1 MPSCRLYCGITPRK
15 AGERCRWSLS
25 KAQSVC
31 AAFCAGCSAS
41 KKDKKNTG
49 AGGCSGIFCGTSF
62 FCGIGQI
69 QHRAKGVKDE
79 VLDAIISQKSF
90 KIVVETKLHNQFQQ
104 NQLEKHLT
112 QFGTEEIKVL
122 LTLDPKPMKESL
134 MDSFGIVL
142 KKYNADKINEIKTPI
157 RHVNITFEQL
167 VAAMED
173 IVDERDSEIMAVLD
187 DYKKYCFDEK
197 LIPDD
202 ENWMRAIVAG
212 TTLEDNL
219 KYDFY
224 YDQASRGYSG
234 HGYIGLYKEK
244 SIRAIGKLKKTVVA
258 ELVNGEVS
266 YINESG
272 EAATK
277 EEIEK
282 IKEAIVHAESEYGYN
297 LKTVKHRYFIVE
309 HFYPTDFKKASKNP
323 IQKSKYFNLAQM
335 FKSKTLPKTDEMQQ
349 EKN

>member
-1 MPSCRLYCGITPRK
+1 MQIHYFQRYHSKENVDTSNTMLMLSRLYNYNADKFFAMLNALILGQDETPEITFDLQVV
-15 AGERCRWSLS
+15 GDE
-25 KAQSVC
+25 SVP
-31 AAFCAGCSAS
+31 
-41 KKDKKNTG
+41 
-49 AGGCSGIFCGTSF
+49 
-62 FCGIGQI
+62 
-69 QHRAKGVKDE
+69 
-79 VLDAIISQKSF
+79 DAIISQKSF

-134 MDSFGIVL
+134 MDSFGTVL

-167 VAAMED
+167 VVAMED

-219 KYDFY
+219 QYDFY

-244 SIRAIGKLKKTVVA
+244 SIRAIGK
-258 ELVNGEVS
+258 
-266 YINESG
+266 
-272 EAATK
+272 
-277 EEIEK
+277 IEK
-282 IKEAIVHAESEYGYN
+282 NSCCRV
-297 LKTVKHRYFIVE
+297 
-309 HFYPTDFKKASKNP
+309 SKWRSV
-323 IQKSKYFNLAQM
+323 IY
-335 FKSKTLPKTDEMQQ
+335 
-349 EKN
+349 

>member
-1 MPSCRLYCGITPRK
+1 M
-15 AGERCRWSLS
+15 
-25 KAQSVC
+25 
-31 AAFCAGCSAS
+31 
-41 KKDKKNTG
+41 
-49 AGGCSGIFCGTSF
+49 
-62 FCGIGQI
+62 
-69 QHRAKGVKDE
+69 
-79 VLDAIISQKSF
+79 
-90 KIVVETKLHNQFQQ
+90 
-104 NQLEKHLT
+104 
-112 QFGTEEIKVL
+112 L

-134 MDSFGIVL
+134 MDSFGTVL
-142 KKYNADKINEIKTPI
+142 KKYNTDRISEIKTPI

-187 DYKKYCFDEK
+187 DYKKYCFDEN

-202 ENWMRAIVAG
+202 GNWMRAIVAG

-224 YDQASRGYSG
+224 YDKASRGYSG
-234 HGYIGLYKEK
+234 HGYIGLYKGK
-244 SIRAIGKLKKTVVA
+244 SIRAIGKLKKTIVA

-323 IQKSKYFNLAQM
+323 IQKSKYFNLAEM
-335 FKSKTLPKTDEMQQ
+335 FKSKTLPKTEEIASILDGKTWEDNVIVDWRRIR
-349 EKN
+349 K

>member
-1 MPSCRLYCGITPRK
+1 MQIHYFQRYHSKENVDTSNTMLMLSRLYNYNADKFFAMLNALILEQDETPEITFDLQVV
-15 AGERCRWSLS
+15 GDE
-25 KAQSVC
+25 SVP
-31 AAFCAGCSAS
+31 
-41 KKDKKNTG
+41 
-49 AGGCSGIFCGTSF
+49 
-62 FCGIGQI
+62 
-69 QHRAKGVKDE
+69 
-79 VLDAIISQKSF
+79 DAIISQKSF

-104 NQLEKHLT
+104 SQLEKHLT

-142 KKYNADKINEIKTPI
+142 KKYNTDRINEIKTPI

-173 IVDERDSEIMAVLD
+173 IVDERDSEIMAGLD

-202 ENWMRAIVAG
+202 GKWMRAIVAG

-234 HGYIGLYKEK
+234 HGYIGLYKGK

-323 IQKSKYFNLAQM
+323 IQKSKYFNLAEM
-335 FKSKTLPKTDEMQQ
+335 FKSKTLPKTDEIASILDGKTW
-349 EKN
+349 EEFH

>member
-1 MPSCRLYCGITPRK
+1 M
-15 AGERCRWSLS
+15 
-25 KAQSVC
+25 
-31 AAFCAGCSAS
+31 
-41 KKDKKNTG
+41 
-49 AGGCSGIFCGTSF
+49 
-62 FCGIGQI
+62 
-69 QHRAKGVKDE
+69 
-79 VLDAIISQKSF
+79 
-90 KIVVETKLHNQFQQ
+90 
-104 NQLEKHLT
+104 
-112 QFGTEEIKVL
+112 L

-134 MDSFGIVL
+134 MDSFGTVL
-142 KKYNADKINEIKTPI
+142 KKYNTDRINEIKTPI

-202 ENWMRAIVAG
+202 GKWMRAIVAG

-234 HGYIGLYKEK
+234 HGYIGLYKGK

-277 EEIEK
+277 EEIER

-323 IQKSKYFNLAQM
+323 IQKSKYFNLAEM
-335 FKSKTLPKTDEMQQ
+335 FKSKTLPKTDEIASILDGKTW
-349 EKN
+349 EEFH

>member
-1 MPSCRLYCGITPRK
+1 
-15 AGERCRWSLS
+15 
-25 KAQSVC
+25 
-31 AAFCAGCSAS
+31 
-41 KKDKKNTG
+41 
-49 AGGCSGIFCGTSF
+49 
-62 FCGIGQI
+62 
-69 QHRAKGVKDE
+69 
-79 VLDAIISQKSF
+79 
-90 KIVVETKLHNQFQQ
+90 
-104 NQLEKHLT
+104 
-112 QFGTEEIKVL
+112 
-122 LTLDPKPMKESL
+122 
-134 MDSFGIVL
+134 
-142 KKYNADKINEIKTPI
+142 
-157 RHVNITFEQL
+157 
-167 VAAMED
+167 MED

-234 HGYIGLYKEK
+234 HGYIGLYKGK

-272 EAATK
+272 EVATK

-323 IQKSKYFNLAQM
+323 IQKSKYFNLAEM
-335 FKSKTLPKTDEMQQ
+335 FKSKTLPKTDEIASILDGKTW
-349 EKN
+349 EEFY

>member
-1 MPSCRLYCGITPRK
+1 MQIHYFQRYHSKENVDTSNTMLMLSRLYNYNADKFFAMLNALILGQDETPEITFDLQVV
-15 AGERCRWSLS
+15 GDE
-25 KAQSVC
+25 SVP
-31 AAFCAGCSAS
+31 
-41 KKDKKNTG
+41 
-49 AGGCSGIFCGTSF
+49 
-62 FCGIGQI
+62 
-69 QHRAKGVKDE
+69 
-79 VLDAIISQKSF
+79 DAIISQKSF

-134 MDSFGIVL
+134 MDSFGTVL
-142 KKYNADKINEIKTPI
+142 KKYNSDKINEIKTPI

-224 YDQASRGYSG
+224 GSIIFLMGLAPNVLVYRHPAAILDRSKNKCCGLITDGEELKNNQLCFSVDTTVLHLFSDLSRTCPHTSG
-234 HGYIGLYKEK
+234 GWVPPLALTPKNNR
-244 SIRAIGKLKKTVVA
+244 SVSFVVA
-258 ELVNGEVS
+258 
-266 YINESG
+266 
-272 EAATK
+272 
-277 EEIEK
+277 
-282 IKEAIVHAESEYGYN
+282 
-297 LKTVKHRYFIVE
+297 
-309 HFYPTDFKKASKNP
+309 
-323 IQKSKYFNLAQM
+323 
-335 FKSKTLPKTDEMQQ
+335 
-349 EKN
+349 

>member
-1 MPSCRLYCGITPRK
+1 MQIHYFQRYHSKENVDTSNTMLMLSRLYNYNADKFFVMLNALILGQDETPEITFELQV
-15 AGERCRWSLS
+15 AGDE
-25 KAQSVC
+25 SVP
-31 AAFCAGCSAS
+31 
-41 KKDKKNTG
+41 
-49 AGGCSGIFCGTSF
+49 
-62 FCGIGQI
+62 
-69 QHRAKGVKDE
+69 
-79 VLDAIISQKSF
+79 DAIISQKSF

-104 NQLEKHLT
+104 DQLEKHLT

-142 KKYNADKINEIKTPI
+142 KKYNADRINEIKTPI

-202 ENWMRAIVAG
+202 GNWMRAIVAG

-234 HGYIGLYKEK
+234 HGYIGLYKGK
-244 SIRAIGKLKKTVVA
+244 SIRAIGKLKKTIVA

-277 EEIEK
+277 RGDRK
-282 IKEAIVHAESEYGYN
+282 
-297 LKTVKHRYFIVE
+297 
-309 HFYPTDFKKASKNP
+309 D
-323 IQKSKYFNLAQM
+323 
-335 FKSKTLPKTDEMQQ
+335 
-349 EKN
+349 

>member
-1 MPSCRLYCGITPRK
+1 MQIHYFQRYHSKENVDTSNTMLMLSRLYNYNADKFFAMLNALILGQDETPEITFDLQVV
-15 AGERCRWSLS
+15 GDE
-25 KAQSVC
+25 SVP
-31 AAFCAGCSAS
+31 
-41 KKDKKNTG
+41 
-49 AGGCSGIFCGTSF
+49 
-62 FCGIGQI
+62 
-69 QHRAKGVKDE
+69 
-79 VLDAIISQKSF
+79 DAIISQKSF

-104 NQLEKHLT
+104 DQLEKHLT

-142 KKYNADKINEIKTPI
+142 KKYNADRINEIKTPI

-202 ENWMRAIVAG
+202 GNWMRAIVAG

-234 HGYIGLYKEK
+234 HGYIGLYKGK
-244 SIRAIGKLKKTVVA
+244 SIRAIGKLKKTIVA

-282 IKEAIVHAESEYGYN
+282 IKEAIVHAETEYGYN
-297 LKTVKHRYFIVE
+297 LKTIKHRYFIVE

-323 IQKSKYFNLAQM
+323 IQKSKYFNLAEM
-335 FKSKTLPKTDEMQQ
+335 FKSKTLPKTDEIASILDGKTW
-349 EKN
+349 EEFY